1 MKGEEVLVKYQDGE
15 SFGVHDAARDVLE
28 ACGVHGAPL
37 LKVVRQKCLDCSAGQ
52 ISEVRKCTCWNTC
65 PLWPYR
71 MGKNPFSNH
80 KGNASALT
88 AEKSDC
94 VGG

>member
-37 LKVVRQKCLDCSAGQ
+37 LKVCARNAWIAAQARFPKSANARVG
-52 ISEVRKCTCWNTC
+52 I
-65 PLWPYR
+65 PAAMALPH
-71 MGKNPFSNH
+71 GKKPI
-80 KGNASALT
+80 L
-88 AEKSDC
+88 
-94 VGG
+94 